1 MSESTRRPGAA
12 PKNELNQGSKT
23 RARRFFSR
31 ALPTLLIVAAPLAMT
46 VASVEGSDGGV
57 GPGGGGDGQASSSKS
72 KYQRLWE
79 KQSANNRRWARRTSE
94 CESGGDAN
102 IHGGGGSYHGAF
114 QFMKS
119 TWRSAPKSVGRDP
132 HKKSWKTQAVVAIY
146 LKKRDGKGHWPNC
159 G

>member
-1 MSESTRRPGAA
+1 MSESTRRLTAA
-12 PKNELNQGSKT
+12 PKNETNQGSKSRT
-23 RARRFFSR
+23 RRFLSR
-31 ALPTLLIVAAPLAMT
+31 ALPTLLIVAAPLGMT
-46 VASVEGSDGGV
+46 VATVQGSDGGV
-57 GPGGGGDGQASSSKS
+57 DPDSGQASSSKS
-72 KYQRLWE
+72 KYQRLWD
-79 KQSANNRRWARRTSE
+79 KQSANNKRWARRTSE